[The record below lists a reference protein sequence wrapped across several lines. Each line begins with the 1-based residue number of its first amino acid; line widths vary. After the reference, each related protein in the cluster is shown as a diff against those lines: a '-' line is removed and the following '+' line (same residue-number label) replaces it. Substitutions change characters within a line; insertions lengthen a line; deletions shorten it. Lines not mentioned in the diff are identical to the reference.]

1 MNTIADDEID
11 DMAQKIVAEVEHS
24 KSKELEES
32 DEMMRILHLTNKR
45 HVKALLDHAEEAPT
59 RHEREIGKKAV
70 VKALLVSTW
79 HSRLYFIIRSFIMG
93 LLSALLTFL
102 FVLIFQSITL
112 TLAIPLGIFSF
123 VFSLAVS
130 RLLDVQ
136 IMKGTKIIVNYLSGH
151 KRLREFILNHF

>member
-1 MNTIADDEID
+1 
-11 DMAQKIVAEVEHS
+11 
-24 KSKELEES
+24 
-32 DEMMRILHLTNKR
+32 
-45 HVKALLDHAEEAPT
+45 
-59 RHEREIGKKAV
+59 
-70 VKALLVSTW
+70 
-79 HSRLYFIIRSFIMG
+79 MG